1 MSRAPKVCKDEVEN
15 FFKDRGHEVPLEL
28 WTTEDKNNNGIISF
42 DEFTG
47 PKGLTEANP
56 AKQVAGAQ
64 HFLRPTKWHSSHYLA
79 LNSALWSV
87 GIVFGRRA

>member
-28 WTTEDKNNNGIISF
+28 WTTEDKNDDGIISF

-47 PKGLTEANP
+47 PKGLDEANP
-56 AKQVAGAQ
+56 VKQVASDDAAQ
-64 HFLRPTKWHSSHYLA
+64 YFFTPNKVAFVLL
-79 LNSALWSV
+79 LL
-87 GIVFGRRA
+87 F